1 MRICLVSQEYPP
13 GYVGGIGT
21 QTRVK
26 AHGLLARGHDVE
38 VLTAGHEAGP
48 QLSTREDGGV
58 IVHALRPPGGGF
70 AVNQISTYWLGY
82 TWAVLGA
89 LRALTE
95 QGPFD
100 VLDFPDYAAEGL
112 AYQIDRAPED
122 PTAVVVHLHGPLS
135 MFAEQIGWPEP
146 DDPLLRVGAFM
157 EDTSIETA
165 DGLLAA
171 SRSVAELTERRN
183 GIEPGRIDVVAGA
196 VDSDLFSPAGNER
209 RRHAPGQVRLL
220 FVGNVADNKGVGA
233 VLDAFALL
241 AADHPELVLL
251 IAGSAEEDDAE
262 ELRARAARAGV
273 GERVELLGFIE
284 HDRLPELYRS
294 ADVFAAPSRYEG
306 GLGLV
311 YLEAMACGLPVVAAA
326 AGGTAEAVA
335 PGETGFLLERGDAQA
350 TAAAI
355 RPLLLDDE
363 LRERMGAAGRRRVL
377 EQFTPNRYAEKVEQA
392 YERVLERRRGVGA
405 VSA

>member
-1 MRICLVSQEYPP
+1 
-13 GYVGGIGT
+13 
-21 QTRVK
+21 
-26 AHGLLARGHDVE
+26 
-38 VLTAGHEAGP
+38 
-48 QLSTREDGGV
+48 
-58 IVHALRPPGGGF
+58 
-70 AVNQISTYWLGY
+70 
-82 TWAVLGA
+82 
-89 LRALTE
+89 
-95 QGPFD
+95 
-100 VLDFPDYAAEGL
+100 
-112 AYQIDRAPED
+112 
-122 PTAVVVHLHGPLS
+122 
-135 MFAEQIGWPEP
+135 
-146 DDPLLRVGAFM
+146 M

-209 RRHAPGQVRLL
+209 GRHAPGQVRLL